1 MKDFKPLMS
10 SDATDFERELL
21 GAVAQ
26 ERPSPELQRRMQH
39 AIGIAPLAFQDAAF
53 QGADTN
59 SFSRADAG
67 ARPELSATHAAAK
80 AGASKWVGGTFLKA
94 ALGVGVG
101 AGLVAGGFALSLKAP
116 APSTPVAVMAD
127 PAPVGSAT
135 TPAVSTTNSVAA
147 ENVAPSAESSALSRE
162 LREEIELLDRV
173 RAALGQKD
181 AAAASTLLDDYSAR
195 FPSGKLA
202 REAGVLRARTAQ
214 AAQLNRST
222 PPPR

>member
-1 MKDFKPLMS
+1 VKDLKPLMS

-26 ERPSPELQRRMQH
+26 ERPSPELQLRMQQ
-39 AIGIAPLAFQDAAF
+39 AIGIAPLAFQDPAF
-53 QGADTN
+53 QGADT
-59 SFSRADAG
+59 SAT
-67 ARPELSATHAAAK
+67 RPELSGTHAAIK

-101 AGLVAGGFALSLKAP
+101 AGLVAGGFALSSKAP
-116 APSTPVAVMAD
+116 APSAPVPAMGVAVTANS
-127 PAPVGSAT
+127 APVS
-135 TPAVSTTNSVAA
+135 PAVAPPVSTANSASA
-147 ENVAPSAESSALSRE
+147 ENVVPSAENTVLSRE
-162 LREEIELLDRV
+162 LREEIELLDQV
-173 RAALGQKD
+173 RTALGQKD

-214 AAQLNRST
+214 AVQST
-222 PPPR
+222 SPQAHPR